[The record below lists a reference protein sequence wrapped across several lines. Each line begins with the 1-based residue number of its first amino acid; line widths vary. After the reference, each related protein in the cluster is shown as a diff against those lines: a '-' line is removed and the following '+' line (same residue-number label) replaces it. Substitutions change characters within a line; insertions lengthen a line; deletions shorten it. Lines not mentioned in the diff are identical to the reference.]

1 MHLLSKLFLKDQSSI
16 VIVVTMAGVIGLLIK
31 FWWWSLRKSLE
42 REERLNNVLT
52 NHIQTTDKTM
62 VLVSENLKNASEE
75 HQEMIK
81 QLVMLNERVK
91 KE

>member
-1 MHLLSKLFLKDQSSI
+1 MHLLSKFFLKNQSL
-16 VIVVTMAGVIGLLIK
+16 VVVVVTMAGVIGLLIK

-42 REERLNNVLT
+42 REERLTNILT
-52 NHIQTTDKTM
+52 NHVETADKTM
-62 VLVSENLKNASEE
+62 VLVSENLKNTSEE